1 MFTNILV
8 AVDGSIHAAK
18 ALDYAIEL
26 AEKYEAK
33 ISIVHVVPSLNAFS
47 EKKDDKRD
55 EHLEA
60 ARTGFEEAGKTVL
73 LEGEKIV
80 KLAGIAVNPILKHGS
95 AADKIIE
102 VAEELHSD
110 LIVIGDR
117 GLGSV
122 TRFPFGSIV
131 FKVSQYAKCPVLII
145 K

>member
-18 ALDYAIEL
+18 ALDYAVEL
-26 AEKYEAK
+26 AEKYEAQ
-33 ISIVHVVPSLNAFS
+33 ISIIHVVPSLSAFS
-47 EKKDDKRD
+47 EKKDDERED
-55 EHLEA
+55 YLEA
-60 ARTGFEEAGKTVL
+60 AKIGFEKAGKTVL
-73 LEGEKIV
+73 SEGENIV
-80 KLAGIAVNPILKHGS
+80 KLAGIPVTTVLKHGN

-102 VAEELHSD
+102 AVDELHSD

>member
-8 AVDGSIHAAK
+8 AIDGSIHAAK

-33 ISIVHVVPSLNAFS
+33 ISIVHVVPRLKAFS
-47 EKKDDKRD
+47 EKKDDQLD

-60 ARTGFEEAGKTVL
+60 ARIGFEDAGKTVL
-73 LEGEKIV
+73 FEGEKIV
-80 KLAGIAVNPILKHGS
+80 KLAGIAVNTILKHGN

>member
-18 ALDYAIEL
+18 ALDYAVEL
-26 AEKYEAK
+26 AEKYEAQ
-33 ISIVHVVPSLNAFS
+33 INIVHVIPSLSAFS
-47 EKKDDKRD
+47 EKKDDKTD

-60 ARTGFEEAGKTVL
+60 ASIGFEKAGKNVL
-73 LEGEKIV
+73 LEGEQIV
-80 KLAGIAVNPILKHGS
+80 KLAGIPVNTILKRGS
-95 AADKIIE
+95 AADKILE
-102 VAEELHSD
+102 VADDVQSD